1 MARQPT
7 DREIG
12 AARRIVVVID
22 AGAQAR
28 AVLEAAAALA
38 AAQDAEL
45 LALFIEDLDLIH
57 GAGLPFAREIGF
69 TSAARR
75 ALDTIAMRRSLRAR
89 AEDARRCV
97 ELIARQR
104 PLQWSFHVAHD
115 VLDADAL
122 AAAEAADLVIEAL
135 GGSERAAL
143 QLAAIER
150 ASERVRLLRARTRR
164 ELDALRRELRRPG

>member
-1 MARQPT
+1 MAQPT
-7 DREIG
+7 GREVG

-38 AAQDAEL
+38 AAQEAEL
-45 LALFIEDLDLIH
+45 LALFVEDLDLIH
-57 GAGLPFAREIGF
+57 GAGFPFAREIGF
-69 TSAARR
+69 TSAAQRG
-75 ALDTIAMRRSLRAR
+75 LDAIAMQRSLRAR
-89 AEDARRCV
+89 AEDARRSV

-104 PLQWSFHVAHD
+104 PLQWSFQIARD
-115 VLDADAL
+115 VLDAEAL
-122 AAAEAADLVIEAL
+122 AAAATADLVIESL
-135 GGSERAAL
+135 GGSARAAL

-164 ELDALRRELRRPG
+164 ELDALWRKLQRTA